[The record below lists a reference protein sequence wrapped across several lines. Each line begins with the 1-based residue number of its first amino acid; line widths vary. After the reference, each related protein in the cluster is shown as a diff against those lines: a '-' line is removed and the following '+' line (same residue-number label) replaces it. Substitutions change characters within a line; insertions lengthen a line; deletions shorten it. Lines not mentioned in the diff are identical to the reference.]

1 MAKFV
6 GSEIGHDGKRMT
18 ISKKKQKVLESDQPG
33 KTLDA
38 ANKFPEVVEE
48 GIRQNIEVDRD

>member
-18 ISKKKQKVLESDQPG
+18 ISKKKQRVLDSNQPG

-48 GIRQNIEVDRD
+48 GIRQNVEVDRD

>member
-18 ISKKKQKVLESDQPG
+18 ISKKKQKVLETDQPG
-33 KTLDA
+33 KTLGA
-38 ANKFPEVVEE
+38 ANDFPEIVEE
-48 GIRQNIEVDRD
+48 GIRQNIEIDRD